1 LFDEFHA
8 YLTEKQ
14 VEGRVMRLETLGD
27 SVPTLTVSGHLTAGR
42 RDCPELLQIPL
53 HLHAE
58 PGVHL
63 LCVIATL

>member
-1 LFDEFHA
+1 
-8 YLTEKQ
+8 
-14 VEGRVMRLETLGD
+14 MRLETLGD